1 MKAHGMAMDA
11 EKKNVSEMSPEEL
24 KLHLYVKHG
33 KTEPSGGGPGRA
45 RTPPA
50 KDAPLG
56 GVEGI
61 LRDLDEGRLDSYTR
75 AQKAFAE
82 SVLSNHLKDATSQAP
97 TGQLLVAL
105 RKVRR

>member
-1 MKAHGMAMDA
+1 MKARGVAMDA

-33 KTEPSGGGPGRA
+33 PGRA
-45 RTPPA
+45 RTPPKQA